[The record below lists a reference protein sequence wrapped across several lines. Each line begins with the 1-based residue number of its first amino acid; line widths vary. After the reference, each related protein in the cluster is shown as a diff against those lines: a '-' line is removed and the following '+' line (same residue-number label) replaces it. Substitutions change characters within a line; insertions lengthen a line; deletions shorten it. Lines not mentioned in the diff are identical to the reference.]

1 MIGQQQAIL
10 IIPHLLPL
18 FLSWNSVSE
27 AGPSSVT
34 GPLLVSFILAFGYSP
49 QQVATSAGFP
59 LFPLAFLRLE
69 GRTVHGKES
78 PDEH

>member
-10 IIPHLLPL
+10 IIPHLLLL
-18 FLSWNSVSE
+18 FLNWSSVSE
-27 AGPSSVT
+27 ANPSSET
-34 GPLLVSFILAFGYSP
+34 GPLLVSFVLAFGLHSRLQLLP
-49 QQVATSAGFP
+49 DLHF
-59 LFPLAFLRLE
+59 LLLLFLRLE